1 MPLNPPAAEKRA
13 SVEQRLSRINV
24 SPAFILGQ
32 ITGALIVLLTI
43 LATR

>member
-1 MPLNPPAAEKRA
+1 MPLNPPAPEKRA

-32 ITGALIVLLTI
+32 ITGALIVLVAI
-43 LATR
+43 LVTR